1 MCIAFLTFVR
11 LPFVLFDDRP
21 RTVNNLFDHSATTV
35 ERAYSHMAT
44 KFSRNY
50 R

>member
-21 RTVNNLFDHSATTV
+21 RTVKTYLTISATTV